1 MEVLVAPGK
10 CVEAGDVLVRLDDV
24 RQIQQVALAKANL
37 EFANAELERLQNGA
51 RAEER
56 EEAHA
61 LHRAAKAR
69 LDQAMRTWSRIEQL
83 SQQRAV
89 SQQEADDQQSQVD
102 TLRAELEAAASRV
115 KKIDGPARADEVRSA
130 SARVA
135 AAQAQLGLAQIELAK
150 TELRAPG
157 RGCVLDVNIEPGEF
171 TGPEAAE
178 PLVVLTDTSVVR
190 VRAFVE
196 ELDAPRVQI
205 GMSANV
211 TADGIPDMIFTGHV
225 VSISPGMADKS
236 VDAGRPNELYDTKVR
251 EVLLELENADQLIIG
266 LRVDVL
272 FAVGEETTPG
282 TNEQLS
288 TNIPLSFQ
296 KSIQSEAEFQPVQLT
311 SIGNATFGTNFTKS
325 HGQLRNLSMEN
336 ASPIR
341 SAQR

>member
-1 MEVLVAPGK
+1 MPK
-10 CVEAGDVLVRLDDV
+10 R
-24 RQIQQVALAKANL
+24 
-37 EFANAELERLQNGA
+37 
-51 RAEER
+51 R

-69 LDQAMRTWSRIEQL
+69 LDQAVRTWNRIEQL
-83 SQQRAV
+83 RNQRAI
-89 SQQEADDQQSQVD
+89 SQQEADDQKSQVD

-130 SARVA
+130 TARVA

-171 TGPEAAE
+171 TGPEATE

-196 ELDAPRVQI
+196 ELDAPRVKL
-205 GMSANV
+205 GMPANV
-211 TADGIPDMIFTGHV
+211 TADGIPNMTFTGRV

-236 VDAGRPNELYDTKVR
+236 VEAGRPDELYDTKVR
-251 EVLLELENADQLIIG
+251 EVLLELDNANQLIIG

-272 FAVGEETTPG
+272 FAVGKDTTPDA
-282 TNEQLS
+282 NEQLS
-288 TNIPLSFQ
+288 TVIPLTF
-296 KSIQSEAEFQPVQLT
+296 
-311 SIGNATFGTNFTKS
+311 NAVTQITADS
-325 HGQLRNLSMEN
+325 HVHV
-336 ASPIR
+336 
-341 SAQR
+341 SAIDNEKAFYGRTGR